1 MNLRRTKIGLLVGLA
16 TLAGA
21 SLPADAARL
30 QQVRINPLLAGQTA
44 IEFEFDGSVSYTDVL
59 KYRPNYLLVNVA
71 DSQSDYAKDQIA
83 INNGSV
89 KDVNIGTSG
98 TDLQLK
104 VGLKDLV
111 PYKISQSGNSLFV
124 TLGQNNDAVVA
135 TANANTAGATINNVN
150 NIDFRKNGEEGLVI
164 IGLDNNSAAVDVSNR
179 GNSIRVKLN
188 ATGANA
194 DQLQTY
200 DVMDFG
206 TPVKTVNVSKTGNAT
221 FVDITV
227 NNRVDYKTEQKG
239 NQLVVRVAKKKEAKK
254 DLPKYNGKPI
264 SLNFQDVPVRTVL
277 QLIADFNNFNL
288 VTTDTVRGNITIRL
302 DSVPWEQA
310 LDTILRVKGLD
321 KRLDGNILL
330 VAQAKELA
338 DLEEQKL
345 QGKKK
350 VEELAPLVTEYIQIN
365 YAKATELSQLLA
377 TKNSDA
383 NNNNGRILSPRGS
396 VSVDQRTNTLIV
408 KDTAETLDKIQDLV
422 KKLDIPIKQVTIEA
436 RIVTIDDTVSEE
448 LGVNWSL
455 SKNGNNSPQSAFA
468 TANSSTLAPY
478 GDGNTGVHTYTE
490 TQEVGHYETDDS
502 GKTSYVVD
510 ETVTVP
516 GGTWRDGSTSKF
528 RSGHGHWMSQTA
540 FDTVTNGFGISLGKV
555 WDNILVDMY
564 LSALETE
571 NKAEVISSPR
581 VTTANQQEALIE
593 QGVDIP
599 TEVSTSSG
607 STSTE
612 WKKAVLSLKVT
623 PQITPD
629 NRIILDLVVTQDTM
643 GEEVA
648 TGTGRERS
656 INTQRVET
664 QVLVDNGETIVLG
677 GIYQQEIT
685 KRVSKVPLLGDIP
698 YLGALFRYT
707 NNSNRKRELLV
718 FVTPKI
724 VIEKE

>member
-1 MNLRRTKIGLLVGLA
+1 MKLRRTKIGLLVGLA

-21 SLPADAARL
+21 CLPADAARL
-30 QQVRINPLLAGQTA
+30 QQVKVNSAMVGQTA
-44 IEFEFDGSVSYTDVL
+44 IEFEFDESVSYTDVL

-71 DSQSDYAKDQIA
+71 DSQSDFGRDVVPV
-83 INNGSV
+83 NNGAV
-89 KDVNIGTSG
+89 KDVNIGASG

-111 PYKISQSGNSLFV
+111 PYNISQNGNSLVV
-124 TLGQNNDAVVA
+124 TLGQNGKASA
-135 TANANTAGATINNVN
+135 AKANSNVGAATINSINNV
-150 NIDFRKNGEEGLVI
+150 DFRKNGNDGVVV
-164 IGLDNNSAAVDVSNR
+164 IGLDNNSAAVDVSQR
-179 GNSIRVKLN
+179 SSNSLRVRFN
-188 ATGANA
+188 ATGVNA

-200 DVMDFG
+200 DVTDFG
-206 TPVKTVNVSKTGNAT
+206 TPVKSMHVSKQGNTA
-221 FVDITV
+221 FVDIAF
-227 NNRVDYKTEQKG
+227 NGKIDYKTEQKG
-239 NQLVVRVAKKKEAKK
+239 NQFVVNVSKKKETKK
-254 DLPKYNGKPI
+254 EMPKYNGKPI

-310 LDTILRVKGLD
+310 LETILRVKGLD

-345 QGKKK
+345 QGQKK
-350 VEELAPLVTEYIQIN
+350 VEELAPLVTEYVQVN
-365 YAKATELSQLLA
+365 YAKASEIAALLSA
-377 TKNSDA
+377 GGDSKEG
-383 NNNNGRILSPRGS
+383 NGRILTNRGS

-408 KDTAETLDKIQDLV
+408 KDTAETIDKIQDLV
-422 KKLDIPIKQVTIEA
+422 QKLDVPVKQVTIEA
-436 RIVTIDDTVSEE
+436 RIVTIDDSVSEE

-455 SKNGNNSPQSAFA
+455 SKNGMGRTDSIPPLSNLPQQSFP
-468 TANSSTLAPY
+468 TAQNTTLDPY
-478 GDGNTGVHTYTE
+478 G
-490 TQEVGHYETDDS
+490 
-502 GKTSYVVD
+502 KVD
-510 ETVTVP
+510 ADNLYLSNKSSVTP
-516 GGTWRDGSTSKF
+516 
-528 RSGHGHWMSQTA
+528 GHGHWMSQTA
-540 FDTVTNGFGISLGKV
+540 FDTVKNGFGISIGKI

-581 VTTANQQEALIE
+581 VTTANQKEALIE
-593 QGVDIP
+593 QGVDVP

-607 STSTE
+607 ATSTE

-629 NRIILDLVVTQDTM
+629 NRIILDLVVTQDTL
-643 GEEVA
+643 GEEVS
-648 TGTGRERS
+648 TGNGRERS

-664 QVLVDNGETIVLG
+664 QVLVENGETIVLG
-677 GIYQQEIT
+677 GIYQQELT

-707 NNSNRKRELLV
+707 NDSNRKKELLV

-724 VIEKE
+724 VIDKQ

>member
-1 MNLRRTKIGLLVGLA
+1 MKLRRTKIGLLVGLA

-21 SLPADAARL
+21 CLPADAARL
-30 QQVRINPLLAGQTA
+30 QQVKVNSAMVGQTA
-44 IEFEFDGSVSYTDVL
+44 IEFEFDESVSYTDVL

-71 DSQSDYAKDQIA
+71 DSQSDFGKNVVSVNSGA
-83 INNGSV
+83 V

-111 PYKISQSGNSLFV
+111 PYNIAQNGNSLVV
-124 TLGQNNDAVVA
+124 TLGQNGKA
-135 TANANTAGATINNVN
+135 TAAKANSNVGAATINSINNV
-150 NIDFRKNGEEGLVI
+150 DFRKNGNDGVVV
-164 IGLDNNSAAVDVSNR
+164 IGLDNNSAAVDVSQR
-179 GNSIRVKLN
+179 SSNSLRVRFN
-188 ATGANA
+188 ATGVNA

-200 DVMDFG
+200 DVTDFG
-206 TPVKTVNVSKTGNAT
+206 TPVKSMHVSKQGNTA
-221 FVDITV
+221 FVDIAF
-227 NNRVDYKTEQKG
+227 NGKVDYKTEQKG
-239 NQLVVRVAKKKEAKK
+239 NQFVINVSKKKETKK
-254 DLPKYNGKPI
+254 EMPKYNGKPI

-310 LDTILRVKGLD
+310 LETILRVKGLD

-345 QGKKK
+345 QGQKK
-350 VEELAPLVTEYIQIN
+350 VEELAPLVTEYVQVN
-365 YAKATELSQLLA
+365 YAKASEIAALLVA
-377 TKNSDA
+377 SSDS
-383 NNNNGRILSPRGS
+383 NKEGNGRILTNRGS

-408 KDTAETLDKIQDLV
+408 KDTAETIDKIQDLV
-422 KKLDIPIKQVTIEA
+422 QKLDIPVKQVTIEA

-455 SKNGNNSPQSAFA
+455 SKNNMNQHNFPQSSTP
-468 TANSSTLAPY
+468 TAGNTTLDPY
-478 GDGNTGVHTYTE
+478 GMKDADNLYW
-490 TQEVGHYETDDS
+490 DLN
-502 GKTSYVVD
+502 
-510 ETVTVP
+510 
-516 GGTWRDGSTSKF
+516 GGTRSDGTSVNN
-528 RSGHGHWMSQTA
+528 HGHWMSQTA
-540 FDTVTNGFGISLGKV
+540 FDTVKNGFGISIGKI

-581 VTTANQQEALIE
+581 VTTANQKEALIE
-593 QGVDIP
+593 QGVDVP

-607 STSTE
+607 ATSTE

-629 NRIILDLVVTQDTM
+629 NRIILDLVVTQDTL
-643 GEEVA
+643 GEEVS
-648 TGTGRERS
+648 TGNGRERS

-664 QVLVDNGETIVLG
+664 QVLVENGETIVLG
-677 GIYQQEIT
+677 GIYQQELT

-707 NNSNRKRELLV
+707 NDSNRKKELLV

-724 VIEKE
+724 VIDKQ

>member
-1 MNLRRTKIGLLVGLA
+1 MKLRRTKIGLLVGLA

-21 SLPADAARL
+21 CLPADAARL
-30 QQVRINPLLAGQTA
+30 QQVKVNSAMVGQTA
-44 IEFEFDGSVSYTDVL
+44 IEFEFDESVSYTDVL

-71 DSQSDYAKDQIA
+71 DSQSDFGKNVVSV
-83 INNGSV
+83 NNGAV

-111 PYKISQSGNSLFV
+111 PYNIAQNGNSLVV
-124 TLGQNNDAVVA
+124 TLGQNGKA
-135 TANANTAGATINNVN
+135 TAAKANSNVGAATINSINNV
-150 NIDFRKNGEEGLVI
+150 DFRKNGNDGVVV
-164 IGLDNNSAAVDVSNR
+164 IGLDNNSAAVDVSQR
-179 GNSIRVKLN
+179 SSTSLRVRFN
-188 ATGANA
+188 ATGVNA

-200 DVMDFG
+200 DVTDFG
-206 TPVKTVNVSKTGNAT
+206 TPVKSMHVSKQGNTA
-221 FVDITV
+221 FVDIAF
-227 NNRVDYKTEQKG
+227 NGRVDYKTEQKG
-239 NQLVVRVAKKKEAKK
+239 NQFVINVSKKKETKK
-254 DLPKYNGKPI
+254 EMPKYNGKPI

-310 LDTILRVKGLD
+310 LETILRVKGLD

-345 QGKKK
+345 QGQKK
-350 VEELAPLVTEYIQIN
+350 VEELAPLVTEYVQVN
-365 YAKATELSQLLA
+365 YAKANEIASLLIA
-377 TKNSDA
+377 KGEGKDGA
-383 NNNNGRILSPRGS
+383 GRILSPRGS

-408 KDTAETLDKIQDLV
+408 KDTAETIDKIQDLV
-422 KKLDIPIKQVTIEA
+422 KKLDIPVKQVTIEA
-436 RIVTIDDTVSEE
+436 RIVTIDDTVSDE

-455 SKNGNNSPQSAFA
+455 SKNNKIASDGTHNNYPQQSVPTA
-468 TANSSTLAPY
+468 ANSVLDPY
-478 GDGNTGVHTYTE
+478 GKEDAGNLYMDLNQGN
-490 TQEVGHYETDDS
+490 S
-502 GKTSYVVD
+502 
-510 ETVTVP
+510 
-516 GGTWRDGSTSKF
+516 R
-528 RSGHGHWMSQTA
+528 GHWMTQTA
-540 FDTVTNGFGISLGKV
+540 FDTAATGFGISIGKI

-571 NKAEVISSPR
+571 NKAEIISSPR

-593 QGVDIP
+593 QGVDVP

-607 STSTE
+607 ATSTE

-629 NRIILDLVVTQDTM
+629 NRIILDLVVTQDTL

-648 TGTGRERS
+648 TGNGRERS

-664 QVLVDNGETIVLG
+664 QVLVENGETIVLG
-677 GIYQQEIT
+677 GIYQQELT

-698 YLGALFRYT
+698 YLGVLFRYT

-724 VIEKE
+724 VIDKQ

>member
-1 MNLRRTKIGLLVGLA
+1 MVGLA

-21 SLPADAARL
+21 CLPADAARL
-30 QQVRINPLLAGQTA
+30 QQVKVNSLMVGQTA
-44 IEFEFDGSVSYTDVL
+44 IEFEFDESVSYTDVL

-71 DSQSDYAKDQIA
+71 DSQSDFGRDVVPV
-83 INNGSV
+83 NNGAV
-89 KDVNIGTSG
+89 KDVNIGASG

-111 PYKISQSGNSLFV
+111 PYNISQNGNSLVV
-124 TLGQNNDAVVA
+124 TLGQNGKASA
-135 TANANTAGATINNVN
+135 AKANSNVGAATINSINNV
-150 NIDFRKNGEEGLVI
+150 DFRKNGNDGVVV
-164 IGLDNNSAAVDVSNR
+164 IGLDNNSAAVDVSQR
-179 GNSIRVKLN
+179 SSNSLRVRFN
-188 ATGANA
+188 ATGVNA

-200 DVMDFG
+200 DVTDFG
-206 TPVKTVNVSKTGNAT
+206 TPVKSMHVSKQGNTA
-221 FVDITV
+221 FVDIAF
-227 NNRVDYKTEQKG
+227 NGKIDYKTEQKG
-239 NQLVVRVAKKKEAKK
+239 NQFVVNVSKKKETKK
-254 DLPKYNGKPI
+254 EMPKYNGKPI

-310 LDTILRVKGLD
+310 LETILRVKGLD

-345 QGKKK
+345 QGQKK
-350 VEELAPLVTEYIQIN
+350 VEELAPLVTEYVQVN
-365 YAKATELSQLLA
+365 YAKASEIAALLSA
-377 TKNSDA
+377 GGDSKEG
-383 NNNNGRILSPRGS
+383 NGRILTNRGS

-408 KDTAETLDKIQDLV
+408 KDTAETIDKIQDLV
-422 KKLDIPIKQVTIEA
+422 QKLDVPVKQVTIEA

-455 SKNGNNSPQSAFA
+455 SKNGLNPNINNLPQKSIP
-468 TANSSTLAPY
+468 TAQNTTLDPY
-478 GDGNTGVHTYTE
+478 GKVDADNLYWYNE
-490 TQEVGHYETDDS
+490 S
-502 GKTSYVVD
+502 KTN
-510 ETVTVP
+510 P
-516 GGTWRDGSTSKF
+516 
-528 RSGHGHWMSQTA
+528 SGHGHWMSQTA
-540 FDTVTNGFGISLGKV
+540 FDTVKNGFGISIGKI

-581 VTTANQQEALIE
+581 VTTANQKEALIE
-593 QGVDIP
+593 QGVDVP

-607 STSTE
+607 ATSTE

-629 NRIILDLVVTQDTM
+629 NRIILDLVVTQDTL
-643 GEEVA
+643 GEEVS
-648 TGTGRERS
+648 TGNGRERS

-664 QVLVDNGETIVLG
+664 QVLVENGETIVLG
-677 GIYQQEIT
+677 GIYQQELT

-707 NNSNRKRELLV
+707 NDSNRKKELLV

-724 VIEKE
+724 VIDKQ

>member
-1 MNLRRTKIGLLVGLA
+1 MKLRRTKIGLLVGLA

-21 SLPADAARL
+21 CLPADAARL
-30 QQVRINPLLAGQTA
+30 QQVKVNSAMVGQTA
-44 IEFEFDGSVSYTDVL
+44 IEFEFDESVSYTDVL

-71 DSQSDYAKDQIA
+71 DSQSDFGRDVVPV
-83 INNGSV
+83 NNGAV
-89 KDVNIGTSG
+89 KDVNIGASG

-111 PYKISQSGNSLFV
+111 PYNIAQNGNSLVV
-124 TLGQNNDAVVA
+124 TLGQNGKA
-135 TANANTAGATINNVN
+135 TAAKANSNVGAATINSINNV
-150 NIDFRKNGEEGLVI
+150 DFRKNGNDGVVV
-164 IGLDNNSAAVDVSNR
+164 IGLDNNSAAVDVSQR
-179 GNSIRVKLN
+179 SSNSLRVRFN
-188 ATGANA
+188 ATGVNA

-200 DVMDFG
+200 DVTDFG
-206 TPVKTVNVSKTGNAT
+206 TPVKSMHVSKQGNTA
-221 FVDITV
+221 FVDIAF
-227 NNRVDYKTEQKG
+227 NGKVDYKTEQKG
-239 NQLVVRVAKKKEAKK
+239 NQFVINVSKKKETKK
-254 DLPKYNGKPI
+254 EMPKYNGKPI

-310 LDTILRVKGLD
+310 LETILRVKGLD

-345 QGKKK
+345 QGQKK
-350 VEELAPLVTEYIQIN
+350 VEELAPLVTEYVQVN
-365 YAKATELSQLLA
+365 YAKASEIAALLVA
-377 TKNSDA
+377 SSDS
-383 NNNNGRILSPRGS
+383 NKEGNGRILTNRGS

-408 KDTAETLDKIQDLV
+408 KDTAETIDKIQDLV
-422 KKLDIPIKQVTIEA
+422 QKLDIPVKQVTIEA

-455 SKNGNNSPQSAFA
+455 SKNNMNQHNFPQSSTP
-468 TANSSTLAPY
+468 TAGNTTLDPY
-478 GDGNTGVHTYTE
+478 GMKDADNLYW
-490 TQEVGHYETDDS
+490 DLN
-502 GKTSYVVD
+502 
-510 ETVTVP
+510 
-516 GGTWRDGSTSKF
+516 GGTRSDGTSVNN
-528 RSGHGHWMSQTA
+528 HGHWMSQTA
-540 FDTVTNGFGISLGKV
+540 FDTVKNGFGISIGKI

-581 VTTANQQEALIE
+581 VTTANQKEALIE
-593 QGVDIP
+593 QGVDVP

-607 STSTE
+607 ATSTE

-629 NRIILDLVVTQDTM
+629 NRIILDLVVTQDTL
-643 GEEVA
+643 GEEVS
-648 TGTGRERS
+648 TGNGRERS

-664 QVLVDNGETIVLG
+664 QVLVENGETIVLG
-677 GIYQQEIT
+677 GIYQQELT

-707 NNSNRKRELLV
+707 NDSNRKKELLV

-724 VIEKE
+724 VIDKQ

>member
-1 MNLRRTKIGLLVGLA
+1 MKLRRTKIGLLVGLA

-21 SLPADAARL
+21 CLPADAARL
-30 QQVRINPLLAGQTA
+30 QQVKVNFAMVGQTA
-44 IEFEFDGSVSYTDVL
+44 IEFEFDESVSYTDVL

-71 DSQSDYAKDQIA
+71 DSQSDFGRDVVPV
-83 INNGSV
+83 NNGAV
-89 KDVNIGTSG
+89 KDVNIGASG

-111 PYKISQSGNSLFV
+111 PYNISQNGNSLVV
-124 TLGQNNDAVVA
+124 TLGQNGKA
-135 TANANTAGATINNVN
+135 TAAKANSNVGAATINSINNV
-150 NIDFRKNGEEGLVI
+150 DFRKNGNDGVVV
-164 IGLDNNSAAVDVSNR
+164 IGLDNNSAAVDVSQR
-179 GNSIRVKLN
+179 SSNSLRVRFN
-188 ATGANA
+188 ATGVNA

-200 DVMDFG
+200 DVTDFG
-206 TPVKTVNVSKTGNAT
+206 TPVKSMHVSKQGNTA
-221 FVDITV
+221 FVDIAF
-227 NNRVDYKTEQKG
+227 NGKVDYKTEQKG
-239 NQLVVRVAKKKEAKK
+239 NQFVINVSKKKETKK
-254 DLPKYNGKPI
+254 EMPKYNGKPI

-310 LDTILRVKGLD
+310 LETILRVKGLD

-345 QGKKK
+345 QGQKK
-350 VEELAPLVTEYIQIN
+350 VEELAPLVTEYVQVN
-365 YAKATELSQLLA
+365 YAKASEIAALLSA
-377 TKNSDA
+377 SGDSKEGK
-383 NNNNGRILSPRGS
+383 GRILTNRGS

-408 KDTAETLDKIQDLV
+408 KDTAETIDKIQDLV
-422 KKLDIPIKQVTIEA
+422 QKLDVPVKQVTIEA

-455 SKNGNNSPQSAFA
+455 SKNGLNPGLSNLPQKSIP
-468 TANSSTLAPY
+468 TAGNTTLDPY
-478 GDGNTGVHTYTE
+478 G
-490 TQEVGHYETDDS
+490 
-502 GKTSYVVD
+502 KVD
-510 ETVTVP
+510 ADNLYWYNESSANP
-516 GGTWRDGSTSKF
+516 
-528 RSGHGHWMSQTA
+528 SGHGHWMSQTA
-540 FDTVTNGFGISLGKV
+540 FDTVKNGFGISIGKI

-581 VTTANQQEALIE
+581 VTTANQKEALIE
-593 QGVDIP
+593 QGVDVP

-607 STSTE
+607 ATSTE

-629 NRIILDLVVTQDTM
+629 NRIILDLVVTQDTL
-643 GEEVA
+643 GEEVS
-648 TGTGRERS
+648 TGNGRERS

-664 QVLVDNGETIVLG
+664 QVLVENGETIVLG
-677 GIYQQEIT
+677 GIYQQELT

-707 NNSNRKRELLV
+707 NDSNRKKELLV

-724 VIEKE
+724 VIDKQ